1 MTRYNK
7 YYTIAIVGA
16 IVTFLV
22 QVVLM
27 VTVDPYMAAVLS
39 PFYPVWVI
47 VFVIGWRKQYPRR

>member
-1 MTRYNK
+1 MIRNNK

-16 IVTFLV
+16 IITFML

-27 VTVDPYMAAVLS
+27 VTVDPYIAAVLS